1 MCDVHEITGCSI
13 VRKVIHL
20 QLVYYLIKP
29 CCDKINSEAITDGVL
44 QSASQRRRRKLYKW
58 SVVGAL
64 VLLLGVVV
72 VAVALLVSKNTSSVR
87 SRIYPTNST
96 KIASSSRLTNFSATL
111 SYTTSGKGGTDHIT
125 GNTLQDGKKSELTR
139 RTTSSNG
146 LFNIVETC

>member
-1 MCDVHEITGCSI
+1 MTFNEITSCST
-13 VRKVIHL
+13 VRKVIYR
-20 QLVYYLIKP
+20 QPVYYLIKP

-72 VAVALLVSKNTSSVR
+72 VAVALLLTKNTSSVR

-96 KIASSSRLTNFSATL
+96 KIASSSRLTNFSSTL
-111 SYTTSGKGGTDHIT
+111 SYITSGKGDTDHIT
-125 GNTLQDGKKSELTR
+125 GNTLQDGTKSALTR